1 MQTYTTIL
9 EIGFDAFD
17 TKNLNVILNNLVN
30 NGIDFLIKLL
40 IAVIVFFIGKKIIK
54 LIVRLLEKYFERSKI
69 EVSVAGFLTAL
80 IRSLLYIALL
90 AIIIFPLLGVASSSI
105 VALIGSAGLSI
116 GFALQ
121 GGLSNF
127 AGGVLILILKPFK
140 VGDYIISGAN
150 EGTVTAID
158 IFYTKLLT
166 FDNKL
171 LVMPNG
177 ALANGNII
185 NVSNEPTR
193 RLEINVLIDYS
204 ENIQKVKDILLNIG
218 QNNELVLKEQDITV
232 FVTNFDP
239 SAIKIGMRVWVANE
253 NFWILKWQLLETI
266 KNEFD
271 TNKITIPFD
280 QLDVN
285 IRKES

>member
-1 MQTYTTIL
+1 MQSYISILDTGLDTFNTRNINTIL
-9 EIGFDAFD
+9 NKLLYD
-17 TKNLNVILNNLVN
+17 
-30 NGIDFLIKLL
+30 GIDFLIKLL
-40 IAVIVFFIGKKIIK
+40 IAFVVFFVGKKIIK
-54 LIVRLLEKYFERSKI
+54 LIIHLLDKYFNRSKI
-69 EVSVAGFLTAL
+69 EVSVAGFLTAV
-80 IRSLLYIALL
+80 IRSILNIALL

-116 GFALQ
+116 GLALQ

-127 AGGVLILILKPFK
+127 AGGVLILILKPFR
-140 VGDYIISGAN
+140 VGDYIISGSN

-204 ENIQKVKDILLNIG
+204 ENIQKVKDILLHIG
-218 QNNELVLKEQDITV
+218 EKNELVLKDQEITV
-232 FVTNFDP
+232 FVTSFDP

-271 TNKITIPFD
+271 VNKITIPFD

-285 IRKES
+285 IRKEA